1 MEMYYLVPA
10 INPVDFD
17 ASLILIDRFLFGTDV
32 TVWTMGWS
40 HPLLTEILQI
50 AYSTYYFLPLI
61 LTIDLYRRK
70 RVRAFKQVFLF
81 VILGFYL
88 SYLGYVA
95 VPAIGPRFTQHEFAS
110 IDQELPGLF
119 ATSFLRSRT
128 NAGESIPDGT
138 LYPAAKVQ
146 RDVFPSGHTEVT
158 LLVMLVAF
166 RFRARSRWF
175 LLVTGSLLIVAT
187 VYLRYHYVIDLIA
200 GGLFAWLTLEL
211 GALIDEKWTRWRER
225 AALAMIQ

>member
-1 MEMYYLVPA
+1 LHGYYLLICIPLAFMEMYYLVPA
-10 INPVDFD
+10 IHPVDFD

-32 TVWTMGWS
+32 TVWTMSWS

-50 AYSTYYFLPLI
+50 AYGTYYFLPLI

-95 VPAIGPRFTQHEFAS
+95 VPAIGPRFTQHEFS
-110 IDQELPGLF
+110 DIDQELPGLF
-119 ATSFLRSRT
+119 ATSFLRSNT

-211 GALIDEKWTRWRER
+211 GALIDE
-225 AALAMIQ
+225 